1 MTPSLDQLDLQLL
14 QALQLDGRAPF
25 SRIAAALGVSDQTVA
40 RRFRRL
46 QTQAGLRVLGM
57 TDESR
62 VGRSNWIVRLRC
74 TPDMSER
81 LADALARRPDTSYVA
96 LISGG
101 SEVVCEI
108 RPRSRAARDELLLG
122 RLQRTP
128 RVIGFSAH
136 CLLHRFY
143 GGPLRWLQKAN
154 ALSAEQ
160 EAALRPAPLDAAAPG
175 TVTIDDTDEALL
187 AALFRDGRTGLAD
200 LQRACGQSEDVVRR
214 RLDRLRGNGALYFA
228 VQYLPE
234 HVGREIGAMLWLT
247 VAPSA
252 LAAAGHALAEHAE
265 VEFAAA
271 ATGQTNIIAAVRCRG
286 TEELYAYLND
296 KIGAL
301 DGIRTVETALMLR
314 QIKQLALA
322 PAAVPG

>member
-46 QTQAGLRVLGM
+46 HTKVGLRVLGM
-57 TDESR
+57 ADESR
-62 VGRSNWIVRLRC
+62 LGRSNWFVRLQC
-74 TPDMSER
+74 TPDMAER

-101 SEVVCEI
+101 SEVVCAMK
-108 RPRSRAARDELLLG
+108 PRSHTVRDELLLG
-122 RLQRTP
+122 RLPRTQ

-143 GGPLRWLQKAN
+143 GGRLGWLQKVN
-154 ALSAEQ
+154 ALTTEQ
-160 EAALRPAPLDAAAPG
+160 EAALRPPPVEAAPG
-175 TVTIDDTDEALL
+175 TVTIDDTDEELL
-187 AALFRDGRTGLAD
+187 AALFRDGRAGLAE
-200 LQRACGQSEDVVRR
+200 LQTACGQSEDVVRR
-214 RLDRLRGNGALYFA
+214 RLDRLRDSGVLYFA
-228 VQYLPE
+228 VQYSPE
-234 HVGREIGAMLWLT
+234 HLGHEVGALLWLT

-252 LAAAGHALAEHAE
+252 LAEVGNALAEHAE

-271 ATGQTNIIAAVRCRG
+271 ATGRVNIIAAVRCRG

-301 DGIRTVETALMLR
+301 DGIRTVETALILR

-322 PAAVPG
+322 PGAVPD

>member
-1 MTPSLDQLDLQLL
+1 MPPPLDHLDLQLL

-25 SRIAAALGVSDQTVA
+25 SRIAAVLGVSDQTVA

-101 SEVVCEI
+101 SEVVCEM
-108 RPRSRAARDELLLG
+108 RPRSPAARDELLLG
-122 RLQRTP
+122 RLQRTQ

-154 ALSAEQ
+154 ALTTEQ
-160 EAALRPAPLDAAAPG
+160 EAALRPPPVEAAPG
-175 TVTIDDTDEALL
+175 TVTVDETDEALL
-187 AALFRDGRTGLAD
+187 AAVFRDGRATLAD
-200 LQRACGQSEDVVRR
+200 LQTACGQSEDVVRR
-214 RLDRLRGNGALYFA
+214 RLDRLRGSGVLYFA
-228 VQYLPE
+228 VQYSPE

-252 LAAAGHALAEHAE
+252 LAAAGHALAAHPE

-314 QIKQLALA
+314 QVKQLALVP
-322 PAAVPG
+322 PAVLG